1 MKAAKKIV
9 IVTPGLERG
18 GGADAV
24 GKGLYSGF
32 CELPNVEATLF
43 DFGFFKQNF
52 ATMLKCSDD
61 GLFYEI
67 ISQHLITKSVENSPD
82 VIIILTL
89 TPISSY
95 FIGLLRKL
103 GIKVVHWFVEDYR
116 RLNWQELLHPYDHVL
131 TYQKQFLREDLAKS
145 GINSCSYLPVGC
157 EYPESSEVFQNDE
170 KSFDIAYMG
179 FPCDNRKRVIEYLL
193 NNNINLKIWGFG
205 WHKFS
210 EIPVIANALQEK
222 GRWFSLSDTRA
233 VYKQS
238 RIVLNIHSA
247 IVHKDAEIYMEDDM
261 VNSNL
266 FEICASGAFQIVER
280 RPGVLEYFKEDKE
293 VVCYSTKEELV
304 EKIKYYLIR
313 PEECKKIARA
323 GYLKT
328 LNNHRFSHRAQTI
341 LRDLELNQTP

>member
-1 MKAAKKIV
+1 MKDTKKIV

-18 GGADAV
+18 RGADTV

-43 DFGFFKQNF
+43 DFGLFKQNF
-52 ATMLKCSDD
+52 NTILKCSDD
-61 GLFYEI
+61 ELLNEI

-89 TPISSY
+89 TPINSY
-95 FIGLLRKL
+95 FIALLRKL

-116 RLNWQELLHPYDHVL
+116 RLDWQVLLQPYDHVL
-131 TYQKQFLREDLAKS
+131 TYQKQFLREDLVKS
-145 GINSCSYLPVGC
+145 GLTSFSYLPVGC
-157 EYPESSEVFQNDE
+157 EYPESSEVFQNNE

-179 FPCDNRKRVIEYLL
+179 FPYENRRRVVEYLL

-205 WHKFS
+205 WEKFS
-210 EIPVIANALQEK
+210 SIPAIANALQEE
-222 GRWFSLSDTRA
+222 GRWLTLSDTRA

-238 RIVLNIHSA
+238 CIVLNIHSA
-247 IVHKDAEIYMEDDM
+247 IVHQDAEIYMDDEM

-280 RPGVLEYFKEDKE
+280 RPGVLEYFQEDKE
-293 VVCYSTKEELV
+293 VVCYSSKEELV
-304 EKIKYYLIR
+304 EKIQYYLSH
-313 PEECKKIARA
+313 PDECKKIARA

-341 LRDLELNQTP
+341 LRDLGLS